1 MTAGL
6 LCNYDVAMKAQ
17 IIRIGNSQ
25 GIRIPKTLIE
35 DGKLSGEVELELHE
49 AGILIRSLQKPRA
62 NWDAAFKAVADVD
75 DDQAASDTPTEF
87 EKKEWQW

>member
-1 MTAGL
+1 
-6 LCNYDVAMKAQ
+6 MKAQ

-49 AGILIRSLQKPRA
+49 DGILIRSLRKPRA
-62 NWDAAFKAVADVD
+62 NWDSAFKAVAEVD
-75 DDQAASDTPTEF
+75 DDQPVSDAGTDF

>member
-1 MTAGL
+1 
-6 LCNYDVAMKAQ
+6 MKAQ

-25 GIRIPKTLIE
+25 GVRIPKTLIE

-49 AGILIRSLQKPRA
+49 DGILIRSLQKPRA
-62 NWDAAFKAVADVD
+62 NWDAAFKAVGDVD
-75 DDQAASDTPTEF
+75 DDQQVSETPTEF

>member
-1 MTAGL
+1 
-6 LCNYDVAMKAQ
+6 MKAQ

-25 GIRIPKTLIE
+25 GVRIPKTLLE

-49 AGILIRSLQKPRA
+49 DGILIRSLTKPRS
-62 NWDAAFKAVADVD
+62 NWDAMFRSTGDAD
-75 DDQAASDTPTEF
+75 DDQHLTETPTEF

>member
-1 MTAGL
+1 
-6 LCNYDVAMKAQ
+6 MKAQ

-25 GIRIPKTLIE
+25 GIRIPKTMIE

-49 AGILIRSLQKPRA
+49 DGVLIRSLRKPRA
-62 NWDAAFKAVADVD
+62 NWDAAFKTVSDLD
-75 DDQAASDTPTEF
+75 DDQPTVPVATEF

>member
-1 MTAGL
+1 
-6 LCNYDVAMKAQ
+6 MKAQ

-25 GIRIPKTLIE
+25 GVRIPKTLLE

-49 AGILIRSLQKPRA
+49 DGILIRSLQKPRA
-62 NWDAAFKAVADVD
+62 NWDAQFRTIADAD
-75 DDQAASDTPTEF
+75 DDQQVYETPTEF

>member
-1 MTAGL
+1 
-6 LCNYDVAMKAQ
+6 MKAQ

-25 GIRIPKTLIE
+25 GVRIPKVLLE

-49 AGILIRSLQKPRA
+49 DGILIRSLQKPRA
-62 NWDAAFKAVADVD
+62 NWDAAFRVTADGD
-75 DDQAASDTPTEF
+75 DDQPLTGTPTAF

>member
-1 MTAGL
+1 
-6 LCNYDVAMKAQ
+6 MKAQ

-62 NWDAAFKAVADVD
+62 NWDTAFKAVGDAGD
-75 DDQAASDTPTEF
+75 DLPVSETRTSF

>member
-1 MTAGL
+1 
-6 LCNYDVAMKAQ
+6 MKAQ

-25 GIRIPKTLIE
+25 GVRIPKTLLE

-49 AGILIRSLQKPRA
+49 DGILIRSLQKPRA
-62 NWDAAFKAVADVD
+62 NWDAAFRTVADTD
-75 DDQAASDTPTEF
+75 DDQQPSEIPTEF

>member
-1 MTAGL
+1 MR
-6 LCNYDVAMKAQ
+6 AQ

-25 GIRIPKTLIE
+25 GIRIPKTLLQ
-35 DGKLSGEVELELHE
+35 DGKISGEVELELHE

-62 NWDAAFKAVADVD
+62 TWDVAFRAISDAD
-75 DDQAASDTPTEF
+75 DDQSLSDAPTEF

>member
-1 MTAGL
+1 
-6 LCNYDVAMKAQ
+6 MKAQ

-25 GIRIPKTLIE
+25 GVRIPKTLLE

-49 AGILIRSLQKPRA
+49 DGILIRSLKKPRA
-62 NWDAAFKAVADVD
+62 NWDAKFKAVSDTD
-75 DDQAASDTPTEF
+75 DDQPTPDASTGF

>member
-1 MTAGL
+1 
-6 LCNYDVAMKAQ
+6 MKAQ

-25 GIRIPKTLIE
+25 GVRIPKTLLE

-49 AGILIRSLQKPRA
+49 DGILIRSLQKPRA
-62 NWDAAFKAVADVD
+62 NWDVEFKAIADAD
-75 DDQAASDTPTEF
+75 DDQHVSNTPTEF

>member
-1 MTAGL
+1 
-6 LCNYDVAMKAQ
+6 MKAQ

-49 AGILIRSLQKPRA
+49 DGILIRSLQKPRA
-62 NWDAAFKAVADVD
+62 NWDASFKSASEID
-75 DDQAASDTPTEF
+75 DDHHLDETSTEF
-87 EKKEWQW
+87 DKKEWQW

>member
-1 MTAGL
+1 
-6 LCNYDVAMKAQ
+6 MKAQ

-49 AGILIRSLQKPRA
+49 DGILIRSLQKPRA
-62 NWDAAFKAVADVD
+62 NWDAAFKSVADVD
-75 DDQAASDTPTEF
+75 DDQQVSEMPTEF

>member
-1 MTAGL
+1 
-6 LCNYDVAMKAQ
+6 MKAQ

-49 AGILIRSLQKPRA
+49 DGLLIRSLQKPRA
-62 NWDAAFKAVADVD
+62 NWDARFKAASDAD
-75 DDQAASDTPTEF
+75 DDQSIGDTRTTF
-87 EKKEWQW
+87 ENKEWQW

>member
-1 MTAGL
+1 
-6 LCNYDVAMKAQ
+6 MKAQ

-49 AGILIRSLQKPRA
+49 DGILIRSLQKPRA
-62 NWDAAFKAVADVD
+62 NWDGAFKAASDSD
-75 DDQAASDTPTEF
+75 DDQHLDETATDF
-87 EKKEWQW
+87 DKKEWQW

>member
-1 MTAGL
+1 
-6 LCNYDVAMKAQ
+6 MKAQ

-25 GIRIPKTLIE
+25 GVRIPKTLLE

-49 AGILIRSLQKPRA
+49 DGILIRSLTKPRA
-62 NWDAAFKAVADVD
+62 NWDAKFKAASDVD
-75 DDQAASDTPTEF
+75 DDQPTPDPSTEF